1 MDENLSYL
9 FKKGLVNYIDISI
22 AFMNFLII
30 IYPLTFLSINV
41 ITSTIGIFLSGFLII
56 IIIFKFIKNDP
67 LYIYYC
73 FALIISGL
81 FFLFSLLTIYPVLGA
96 LLLPEILY
104 IYTFYSK
111 TETYS
116 QSSIPYDNSITSYMK
131 NNPRRMNTCKIYKRA
146 KLTEMIKKQYNGKTN
161 IKYSFILTLGL
172 IITFIMYI
180 SI

>member
-1 MDENLSYL
+1 
-9 FKKGLVNYIDISI
+9 
-22 AFMNFLII
+22 
-30 IYPLTFLSINV
+30 LTFLSINV

-56 IIIFKFIKNDP
+56 IMIFKFVKNDP

-111 TETYS
+111 TEVYS

-131 NNPRRMNTCKIYKRA
+131 NTPGRMNTCKTYKRA
-146 KLTEMIKKQYNGKTN
+146 KLTETIKDQYNGKTN
-161 IKYSFILTLGL
+161 IKYSFILTLSL

>member
-1 MDENLSYL
+1 MDENLRYL
-9 FKKGLVNYIDISI
+9 FKKGFVNYIDISI

-30 IYPLTFLSINV
+30 IFPLTFLSINI

-56 IIIFKFIKNDP
+56 IMIFKFVKNDP

-73 FALIISGL
+73 VALIISGL

-111 TETYS
+111 TATTS
-116 QSSIPYDNSITSYMK
+116 QSSIPYDNSINAYM
-131 NNPRRMNTCKIYKRA
+131 NPTPNPVNTCKIYKRA
-146 KLTEMIKKQYNGKTN
+146 KMTESIKKQYNSKIN
-161 IKYSFILTLGL
+161 LKYSFILSLSL
-172 IITFIMYI
+172 IIIFILYI
-180 SI
+180 TI